1 MQSHVLLQHCSWKLL
16 GSQDYQRL
24 EFPTEVNCK
33 RWGASA
39 WSAGLAKAA
48 TIIGVKSLSRGG
60 GAKARKKATG
70 TWSHWGVYVLG
81 QGQAIFF
88 LSFRLRFHDMGV
100 SQN

>member
-70 TWSHWGVYVLG
+70 TWSHWGIYGSVLTSWLG
-81 QGQAIFF
+81 TGYLILK
-88 LSFRLRFHDMGV
+88 LSSAL
-100 SQN
+100 S